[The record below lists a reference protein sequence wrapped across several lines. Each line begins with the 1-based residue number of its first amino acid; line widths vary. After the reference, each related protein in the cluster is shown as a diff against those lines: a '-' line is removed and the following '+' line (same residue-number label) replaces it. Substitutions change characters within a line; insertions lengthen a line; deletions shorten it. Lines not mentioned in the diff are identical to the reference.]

1 MKDLKSPLRDK
12 IATHILNL
20 PKSGIRDF
28 FELVNSMDDNVIS
41 LGIGEPDFVTPWN
54 IREATIYSMEKG
66 HTSYTSNLGTL
77 SLRKEICRYLD
88 NDYGLNFNPV
98 NECIVTVGV
107 SEALDLIIRALVN
120 PGDEIIYHE
129 PCYVS
134 YAAEISMAG
143 GIPVP
148 VITREENDFALDPDD
163 VEKAIT
169 PKTKAI
175 LLNFPC
181 NPTGAT
187 LSVEQKEKIAEIAIK
202 NDIVVITDEIYSEL
216 TYEDVTPSIATLP
229 GMKERTVFLHGF
241 SKAYAMTGFRIG
253 YGCGPSELI
262 DAMMNIHQYTML
274 CASII
279 AQEAAEEA
287 LKNGKKEM
295 IMMRT
300 EYHERRN
307 VIVKGLNEAGLHCY
321 KPKGSFYVFPRIADT
336 GLSSNEFATRLL
348 KEQNVAVVPGTAFGS
363 CGEGFVR
370 CAYAASMGDL
380 HEAVKRIKKFI
391 DSL

>member
-1 MKDLKSPLRDK
+1 
-12 IATHILNL
+12 
-20 PKSGIRDF
+20 
-28 FELVNSMDDNVIS
+28 
-41 LGIGEPDFVTPWN
+41 
-54 IREATIYSMEKG
+54 
-66 HTSYTSNLGTL
+66 
-77 SLRKEICRYLD
+77 
-88 NDYGLNFNPV
+88 
-98 NECIVTVGV
+98 
-107 SEALDLIIRALVN
+107 
-120 PGDEIIYHE
+120 
-129 PCYVS
+129 
-134 YAAEISMAG
+134 
-143 GIPVP
+143 
-148 VITREENDFALDPDD
+148 
-163 VEKAIT
+163 
-169 PKTKAI
+169 
-175 LLNFPC
+175 
-181 NPTGAT
+181 
-187 LSVEQKEKIAEIAIK
+187 
-202 NDIVVITDEIYSEL
+202 
-216 TYEDVTPSIATLP
+216 
-229 GMKERTVFLHGF
+229 MKERTVFLHGF